1 MKSPS
6 VHPDT
11 RRTQQLRLDVRA
23 AILRSTALAAL
34 SAAGMAGSQ
43 LAFGQTAAADA
54 PKAAVQQDGTAQAA
68 AQPEESLQEVVI
80 TGTNI
85 VRNGF
90 TAPTPLT
97 EIGQEQFQTSAT
109 NNIADY
115 VNTIP
120 VFQNSQTPTNQY
132 HQSSNGLAGL
142 NTLNLRSLGSSRTL
156 VLIDG
161 QRSVG
166 STTTGLVDINNIPQ
180 DLVTRVDV
188 VTGGRGPN
196 RALAV
201 DQYQG
206 T

>member
-11 RRTQQLRLDVRA
+11 RGAQQLRLDIRA

-43 LAFGQTAAADA
+43 LAFGQAAATEA
-54 PKAAVQQDGTAQAA
+54 PKAAVQQDAPAQAT

-97 EIGQEQFQTSAT
+97 EIGQEQFQ
-109 NNIADY
+109 
-115 VNTIP
+115 P
-120 VFQNSQTPTNQY
+120 C
-132 HQSSNGLAGL
+132 
-142 NTLNLRSLGSSRTL
+142 
-156 VLIDG
+156 
-161 QRSVG
+161 
-166 STTTGLVDINNIPQ
+166 
-180 DLVTRVDV
+180 DL
-188 VTGGRGPN
+188 
-196 RALAV
+196 
-201 DQYQG
+201 
-206 T
+206 